1 MKTIAS
7 FLLFACLPC
16 CFGQTDTNL
25 LATGEWSEVV
35 KDSGSALCG
44 RLVVYDDSSPSAN
57 NHVRVYLELQ
67 HVFQGG
73 WDGQVEVYFGVDYL
87 SRDDLRFE
95 MSDKLGKPIPSTSEP
110 AVGPVRGSYWVTLPC
125 ESTVRLRADSF
136 LGPKSKPAGLEIL
149 VPGGEWIIPPNA
161 TNDFYLSATFTP
173 SKDHPS
179 PLKYHVWQGTLK
191 LPRVKIPV
199 KKP

>member
-73 WDGQVEVYFGVDYL
+73 WDGQVGARCGAGPWFI
-87 SRDDLRFE
+87 
-95 MSDKLGKPIPSTSEP
+95 LGDV
-110 AVGPVRGSYWVTLPC
+110 AL
-125 ESTVRLRADSF
+125 
-136 LGPKSKPAGLEIL
+136 
-149 VPGGEWIIPPNA
+149 
-161 TNDFYLSATFTP
+161 
-173 SKDHPS
+173 
-179 PLKYHVWQGTLK
+179 
-191 LPRVKIPV
+191 
-199 KKP
+199 